1 MSNPI
6 ETYSTVAN
14 AQNKFTQ
21 AVVKFTKDFFPF
33 LILILNI
40 LLSLGSKLFKTWLEN
55 PFTPDFFI
63 SLGTNILATM
73 FCYIC
78 FIKYGE
84 DNEKM
89 CSDTYRI
96 NVNKWSEMSGIV
108 RSKYSDKFIEY
119 CKRLVD
125 EERDERRHSYIAN
138 YTMISVETYEKEY
151 KHKSKAE
158 IKRLV
163 EEGKLSPN
171 EAKYINKANATHKVK
186 PINPILILCG
196 VQTKN
201 INDVGRTGLS
211 NSVVS
216 ILSRPLSTFVI
227 TACLTM
233 FNGTWV
239 GIGDA
244 SAVFDM
250 IYSVLM
256 IVVASFAGYSSGA
269 TTAKQTHDKIKGRIY
284 FLERFLNNKKEG
296 D

>member
-33 LILILNI
+33 LILFLNV
-40 LLSLGSKLFKTWLEN
+40 LLTLGSKLFKTWLEN

-63 SLGTNILATM
+63 SLGTNILTTM
-73 FCYIC
+73 FCYVC

-84 DNEKM
+84 DNEKL
-89 CSDTYRI
+89 CSDTYSI

-108 RSKYSDKFIEY
+108 RSKYSDKFIAY
-119 CKRLVD
+119 CKDLVN

-158 IKRLV
+158 IKTLV

-211 NSVVS
+211 NSFIS
-216 ILSRPLSTFVI
+216 IISRPLSTFAI
-227 TACLTM
+227 TACVTM
-233 FNGTWV
+233 FKGTWV

-244 SAVFDM
+244 SAIFDM

>member
-6 ETYSTVAN
+6 ATYSTVAN

-33 LILILNI
+33 LILLLNI

-73 FCYIC
+73 FCYVC

-84 DNEKM
+84 DNEKL
-89 CSDTYRI
+89 CSDTYSI

-108 RSKYSDKFIEY
+108 RSKYSDKFIAY
-119 CKRLVD
+119 CKDLVN

-158 IKRLV
+158 IKTLV

-211 NSVVS
+211 NSFIS
-216 ILSRPLSTFVI
+216 IISRPLSTFAI
-227 TACLTM
+227 TACVTM
-233 FNGTWV
+233 FKGTWV

-244 SAVFDM
+244 SAIFDM

>member
-1 MSNPI
+1 MSNPV
-6 ETYSTVAN
+6 ETYSAVAN

-33 LILILNI
+33 LILLLNI
-40 LLSLGSKLFKTWLEN
+40 ILSLGSKLFRTWLEN

-73 FCYIC
+73 FCYVC

-84 DNEKM
+84 DNEKL
-89 CSDTYRI
+89 CSDTYSI

-108 RSKYSDKFIEY
+108 RSQYSDKFVEY
-119 CKRLVD
+119 CGRLVN

-158 IKRLV
+158 IKTLV

-211 NSVVS
+211 NSFIS
-216 ILSRPLSTFVI
+216 IISRPLSTFAI
-227 TACLTM
+227 TACVTM
-233 FNGTWV
+233 FKGTWV

-244 SAVFDM
+244 SAIFDM